1 MHNSDVK
8 IQLNTCEGCGIPI
21 KDGKS
26 MCFSCNSAKEVMTKG
41 VEHTPSNKAVAGLKR
56 IDEMGL
62 GWAQSLTV

>member
-8 IQLNTCEGCGIPI
+8 IELNTCNGCGVEI
-21 KDGKS
+21 KHGKS
-26 MCFSCNSAKEVMTKG
+26 LCFGCESAKEVMIKG
-41 VEHTPSNKAVAGLKR
+41 VEHTRSNKAVAGLKR

>member
-8 IQLNTCEGCGIPI
+8 VEIRTCEGCGVEV
-21 KDGKS
+21 KDGKGL
-26 MCFSCNSAKEVMTKG
+26 CRKCDAAKEVMTKG
-41 VEHTPSNKAVAGLKR
+41 IEHTRSSKAVIGLKR